1 MRRPTLPTLAL
12 GFALCVAGPAFAADA
27 NNTGAVGQ
35 IAPAG
40 GIIDLGGSGSAVI
53 TSVRVEVG
61 DAVKAGQLLAT
72 VEDDSLQASH
82 VEAAKELE
90 RAKKSAAE
98 QVAAQEASVKQAS
111 QQLAQATREY
121 QSYKALG
128 PNSTSAREL
137 GRTSNAVTQAQL
149 ALKIEQSKL
158 VVTKGTAAN
167 AVADA
172 TRQWR
177 IASAAEEIRAPIDG
191 TVLFVDKR
199 IGAHPAGPIV
209 RMGDLRTMY
218 VVCQVYEGDLLK
230 LRRGMRATIKSA
242 TLPHSLGGTVESVG
256 RIVDSRAKLGD
267 VRIRLDRPDP
277 ANRLVGME
285 VEVVIAH

>member
-1 MRRPTLPTLAL
+1 
-12 GFALCVAGPAFAADA
+12 VAG
-27 NNTGAVGQ
+27 
-35 IAPAG
+35 
-40 GIIDLGGSGSAVI
+40 
-53 TSVRVEVG
+53 
-61 DAVKAGQLLAT
+61 
-72 VEDDSLQASH
+72 
-82 VEAAKELE
+82 
-90 RAKKSAAE
+90 
-98 QVAAQEASVKQAS
+98 QEASVKQAS

-121 QSYKALG
+121 ESYKALG
-128 PNSTSAREL
+128 PNSTSAKDM
-137 GRTSNAVTQAQL
+137 GRAKDAVTQAQL
-149 ALKIEQSKL
+149 SLKIEQSKL
-158 VVTKGTAAN
+158 TVTRGTAAN
-167 AVADA
+167 SLADA
-172 TRQWR
+172 TRQLK

-199 IGAHPAGPIV
+199 VGAHPVGPIV

-230 LRRGMRATIKSA
+230 LQRGMRATIKST
-242 TLPHSLGGTVESVG
+242 TLPHPLSGTVESVG